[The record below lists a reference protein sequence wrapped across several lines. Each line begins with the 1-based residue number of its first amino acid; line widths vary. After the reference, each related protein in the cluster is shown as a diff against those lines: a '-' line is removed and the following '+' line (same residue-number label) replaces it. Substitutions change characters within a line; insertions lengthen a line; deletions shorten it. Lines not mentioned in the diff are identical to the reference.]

1 MFTWSLGWSSFF
13 PASSL
18 PPVGHHLVHV
28 HVGLGAASGLPYGKG
43 EMGVQLPLQDFV
55 ADLRNDLK
63 TSFVQLPQT
72 MVCHGGAFFKMAKRG

>member
-1 MFTWSLGWSSFF
+1 MVVGVDELLAGDFISS
-13 PASSL
+13 S
-18 PPVGHHLVHV
+18 GDNLVDV

-72 MVCHGGAFFKMAKRG
+72 MVCHGGGLL